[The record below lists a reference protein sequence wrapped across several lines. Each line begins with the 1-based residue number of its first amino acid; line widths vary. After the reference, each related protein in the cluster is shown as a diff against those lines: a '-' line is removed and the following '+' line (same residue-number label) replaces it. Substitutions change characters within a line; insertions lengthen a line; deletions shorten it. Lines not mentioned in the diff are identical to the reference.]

1 MIFLSFFGLARKR
14 KILPLLVFR
23 KYSYQLKFRELYAL
37 VPYQSLSTYNIN
49 FGSMLNYNIA
59 KRIQEMF
66 RASEVITVNEEA
78 ITPIYKVREN
88 AEKFSIK
95 EVDLKEY
102 LVRFAPRDCKP
113 YIDLLLQKIYHPT
126 EEDNQKDEM
135 LRLSSLR

>member
-1 MIFLSFFGLARKR
+1 MDYKT
-14 KILPLLVFR
+14 
-23 KYSYQLKFRELYAL
+23 Q
-37 VPYQSLSTYNIN
+37 
-49 FGSMLNYNIA
+49 
-59 KRIQEMF
+59 KRIQKMF
-66 RASEVITVNEEA
+66 RVSEVITVNEEA

-88 AEKFSIK
+88 VEKFSIK

-126 EEDNQKDEM
+126 EEDNQKDEV

>member
-1 MIFLSFFGLARKR
+1 MTLYL
-14 KILPLLVFR
+14 
-23 KYSYQLKFRELYAL
+23 RELYAL

-59 KRIQEMF
+59 KRIQE
-66 RASEVITVNEEA
+66 
-78 ITPIYKVREN
+78 
-88 AEKFSIK
+88 IK

-102 LVRFAPRDCKP
+102 FVWFAPRDGKP

-126 EEDNQKDEM
+126 EEDNQKDKI

>member
-1 MIFLSFFGLARKR
+1 MDYKT
-14 KILPLLVFR
+14 
-23 KYSYQLKFRELYAL
+23 Q
-37 VPYQSLSTYNIN
+37 
-49 FGSMLNYNIA
+49 
-59 KRIQEMF
+59 KRIQKMF
-66 RASEVITVNEEA
+66 RVSEVITVNEEA

-88 AEKFSIK
+88 VEKFSIK

-102 LVRFAPRDCKP
+102 LVRFAPRDRKP

>member
-1 MIFLSFFGLARKR
+1 
-14 KILPLLVFR
+14 
-23 KYSYQLKFRELYAL
+23 
-37 VPYQSLSTYNIN
+37 
-49 FGSMLNYNIA
+49 MLDYNIA

-66 RASEVITVNEEA
+66 RVSEVTTVNEEA

-88 AEKFSIK
+88 VEKFSIK

-102 LVRFAPRDCKP
+102 LVRFTVTWRKP